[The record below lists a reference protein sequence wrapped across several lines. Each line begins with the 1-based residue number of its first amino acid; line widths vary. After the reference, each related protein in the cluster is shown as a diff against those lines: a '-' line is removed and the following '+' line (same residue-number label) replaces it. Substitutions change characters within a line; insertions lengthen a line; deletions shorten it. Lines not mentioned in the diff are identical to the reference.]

1 VSESWDSVWRVNKNV
16 RVGRGVIGGLLVL
29 VGLIW
34 TLQGLGFLAG
44 SVMTGVMLWAIIGP
58 IVLVVGVLL
67 VAHAV
72 RTHR

>member
-1 VSESWDSVWRVNKNV
+1 VNKKM
-16 RVGRGVIGGLLVL
+16 RAGWGVIGGLLVL

-34 TLQGLGFLAG
+34 TLQGLGYLAG

-58 IVLVVGVLL
+58 IVLVAGVLL
-67 VAHAV
+67 VARAV